1 MGKRRLLWAL
11 WLIAAALL
19 WFFENSA
26 ATLSILA
33 ASLLLPAVSI
43 LAAQSRGGKLRL
55 ALKVPPTAAKGQ
67 PLRIALS
74 VEGLPYFCR
83 VAGKIYGAN
92 RLTGEETETDFLMGP
107 RLAGRVELSA
117 AVDTG
122 HCGVLRLRAEA
133 RAEDLFGLWQSPPL
147 PCGEEF
153 VVLEPE
159 LFLSTVT
166 LEENTTVITEGERY
180 SQRRPGSDP
189 SETFSIREYV
199 PGDPIRQIH
208 WKLSEK
214 SDALLL
220 RELGLPVVNR
230 TLLVFRNVLDPGEAV
245 PPERADA
252 MAEVFLSVSR
262 ALVSD
267 GLVHTAAFA
276 EHGQYRLTEVQNEA
290 DFQGMAARFL
300 SLTWEAE
307 DGALGRLLAENPYAH
322 VALVCAVLPP
332 DAEDYCRG
340 NRVTVLTCAEKGEA
354 PGVFVV
360 PFQAEGYPED
370 LRYIEI

>member
-11 WLIAAALL
+11 WLITAALL

-26 ATLSILA
+26 ATLAILS

-43 LAAQSRGGKLRL
+43 LAARREGGKLRL
-55 ALKVPPTAAKGQ
+55 ALKTPPTAAKGQ
-67 PLRIALS
+67 PLRITLS
-74 VEGLPYFCR
+74 AEGVPYFCR
-83 VAGKIYGAN
+83 VTGQIRCAN
-92 RLTGEETETDFLMGP
+92 RLTGEETEMGFLFGP
-107 RLAGRVELSA
+107 RLSGRGELSV
-117 AVDTG
+117 AVDTEY
-122 HCGVLRLRAEA
+122 CGVLRLDAEA
-133 RAEDLFGLWQSPPL
+133 RTEDLFGLWQSASL

-159 LFLSTVT
+159 LFLPTVT
-166 LEENTTVITEGERY
+166 LEENTTVITEGDRY

-189 SETFSIREYV
+189 SETFSIREYI

-230 TLLVFRNVLDPGEAV
+230 TLLVFRNVLAQGEAV
-245 PPERADA
+245 PPEWADA

-262 ALVSD
+262 ALMSD

-300 SLTWEAE
+300 SLSWEAE
-307 DGALGRLLAENPYAH
+307 DGALGRLLAEKPYAH
-322 VALVCAVLPP
+322 VAVVSAVLPP
-332 DAEDYCRG
+332 DAEDYCGG
-340 NRVTVLTCAEKGEA
+340 NRVSVLTCAECGEA

-360 PFQAEGYPED
+360 PFRAEGYPED
-370 LRYIEI
+370 LRYIEV

>member
-1 MGKRRLLWAL
+1 MGKRRSLWIL

-19 WFFENSA
+19 WFFENGA
-26 ATLSILA
+26 ATLAILA
-33 ASLLLPAVSI
+33 ASLLLPAASI
-43 LAAQSRGGKLRL
+43 LAARSRAGKLRL
-55 ALKVPPTAAKGQ
+55 ALKTPPAAAKGQ

-74 VEGLPYFCR
+74 AEGVPFFCR
-83 VAGKIYGAN
+83 VTGELRGAN
-92 RLTGEETETDFLMGP
+92 RLTGEETEAGFLIGP
-107 RLAGRVELSA
+107 RLSGRAELSVA
-117 AVDTG
+117 ANTG
-122 HCGVLRLRAEA
+122 HCGVLRLNAEA
-133 RAEDLFGLWQSPPL
+133 WTEDLFGLWRSAPL
-147 PCGEEF
+147 PCQEEF
-153 VVLEPE
+153 VLLEPK
-159 LFLSTVT
+159 LFLPTVT

-189 SETFSIREYV
+189 SETFSIREYI

-230 TLLVFRNVLDPGEAV
+230 TLLVFRNVLVSGETV
-245 PPERADA
+245 QPEQADA

-262 ALVSD
+262 ALMSD

-276 EHGQYRLTEVQNEA
+276 EHGRYMLTEVQNEA
-290 DFQGMAARFL
+290 DYQGMAARFL
-300 SLTWEAE
+300 SLSWEAE
-307 DGALGRLLAENPYAH
+307 DGALGRLLAETPYAH
-322 VALVCAVLPP
+322 VAVVSAVLPP

-340 NRVTVLTCAEKGEA
+340 NRVSVLTCAECGEA

-360 PFQAEGYPED
+360 PFRAEGYPED
-370 LRYIEI
+370 LRYIEV